1 MKTIPLLFF
10 LFSVLSGDL
19 PVTSTTTLGPIEF
32 TVLKNGESNR
42 RYIWLH
48 GDEKTAEMA
57 IKEHIQNFKGTAF
70 LINNDER
77 VVHIDGLRLDPNRIF
92 STRGIKKT
100 LHKYH
105 PKSPSKKRA
114 EIVGKVERGRKSF
127 LQELSQDDE
136 GLVVAVHNNSR
147 GFSMDSVLGHATDS
161 SVKSDQSRRDF
172 YICTNESD
180 YEVLSKSPYNAV
192 LLKNGSE
199 EYDGSLSSLMAKKE
213 HRFVNVEVRLGWLSQ
228 QRKMLKYIEAYLP

>member
-1 MKTIPLLFF
+1 
-10 LFSVLSGDL
+10 
-19 PVTSTTTLGPIEF
+19 
-32 TVLKNGESNR
+32 
-42 RYIWLH
+42 
-48 GDEKTAEMA
+48 
-57 IKEHIQNFKGTAF
+57 
-70 LINNDER
+70 
-77 VVHIDGLRLDPNRIF
+77 
-92 STRGIKKT
+92 
-100 LHKYH
+100 
-105 PKSPSKKRA
+105 
-114 EIVGKVERGRKSF
+114 
-127 LQELSQDDE
+127 
-136 GLVVAVHNNSR
+136 
-147 GFSMDSVLGHATDS
+147 MDSVLGHATDS